1 MECRRCVCAVKP
13 VPTSSAGEGR
23 LQYVIADGTRP
34 SRVRLR
40 YGLLRMAAWPS
51 RTQHKQR
58 EGSKERS
65 MEHRWGHRL
74 STDIPVRLRC
84 MQSRDSGC
92 RCLGC
97 LESVSASGA
106 LIRTELAIRPAPN
119 VVVATLAPALGLQ
132 GRELPAS
139 IVRASSGEIAVEWME
154 FASTGVSAVMTET
167 MLSSERGDGER
178 PMPTLGR
185 VRFCALASATPG

>member
-1 MECRRCVCAVKP
+1 
-13 VPTSSAGEGR
+13 
-23 LQYVIADGTRP
+23 
-34 SRVRLR
+34 
-40 YGLLRMAAWPS
+40 
-51 RTQHKQR
+51 
-58 EGSKERS
+58 

-74 STDIPVRLRC
+74 STNIPVRLRC

-97 LESVSASGA
+97 LENLSASGA
-106 LIRTELAIRPAPN
+106 LIRTELGICPAPI
-119 VVVATLAPALGLQ
+119 VVVQTLAPALGLQ

-154 FASTGVSAVMTET
+154 FASIGVSAVMTET
-167 MLSSERGDGER
+167 MLNSGGGGGEC

-185 VRFCALASATPG
+185 VRFCALASAAAA

>member
-1 MECRRCVCAVKP
+1 
-13 VPTSSAGEGR
+13 
-23 LQYVIADGTRP
+23 
-34 SRVRLR
+34 
-40 YGLLRMAAWPS
+40 
-51 RTQHKQR
+51 
-58 EGSKERS
+58 

-74 STDIPVRLRC
+74 STNIPVRLRC
-84 MQSRDSGC
+84 MQARDSAC

-97 LESVSASGA
+97 LENVSANGA
-106 LIRTELAIRPAPN
+106 LIRTELGIRPAPN
-119 VVVATLAPALGLQ
+119 VVVETLAAALGLQ

-167 MLSSERGDGER
+167 MLNSGGGDGER

-185 VRFCALASATPG
+185 VRFCALASATDAECASES